1 MLIKKPNDIPS
12 SEITSKSNY
21 LNRRRFMTGAL
32 ATGAALASGLYLR
45 HRDDQ
50 ITMPGSVEAWS
61 AGNAEKLSGIVKSQ
75 YSTTEKPNS
84 LKDITNY
91 NNYYEFSTDKYEP
104 AGLAKDFTT
113 RPLRTV
119 FLRRDSERSKIA
131 QRLDSVLIVS
141 ALQCGTI
148 VIVLGV
154 LAVLV
159 SC

>member
-1 MLIKKPNDIPS
+1 MAACQAGSPASRVALTETDGVGAKIDDIQ
-12 SEITSKSNY
+12 KSPLSTVGEKFTP
-21 LNRRRFMTGAL
+21 LN
-32 ATGAALASGLYLR
+32 
-45 HRDDQ
+45 
-50 ITMPGSVEAWS
+50 
-61 AGNAEKLSGIVKSQ
+61 
-75 YSTTEKPNS
+75 
-84 LKDITNY
+84 DITNY

-119 FLRRDSERSKIA
+119 FLRRDSSPSNIA